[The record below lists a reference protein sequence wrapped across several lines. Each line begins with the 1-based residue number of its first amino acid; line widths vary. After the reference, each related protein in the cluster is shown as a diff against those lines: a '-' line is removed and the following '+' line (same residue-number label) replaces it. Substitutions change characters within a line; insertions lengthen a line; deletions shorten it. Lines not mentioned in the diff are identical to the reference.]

1 MNQERLNEKMVLNLR
16 PEKKWRLGMGWAFQL
31 EGGNKHR
38 QKENEQ
44 GKFEEMKAGQ
54 SIEEAT
60 GIRNYNVKLAI
71 IKITR

>member
-1 MNQERLNEKMVLNLR
+1 
-16 PEKKWRLGMGWAFQL
+16 MGWAFQL

>member
-1 MNQERLNEKMVLNLR
+1 MKVGDG
-16 PEKKWRLGMGWAFQL
+16 LGIPAR
-31 EGGNKHR
+31 GGNKHR

-44 GKFEEMKAGQ
+44 GKFEKMKAGQ